1 MRSGAAAG
9 VRAGLAALA
18 AAGALALPPAAR
30 AAEPEAPDVCAL
42 VPGAD
47 VATRIGAT
55 LVTARSVKAE
65 PTRSRCVYRVRKGG
79 VERAFVVWWMSA
91 EEFDG
96 LRAAT
101 DDAKPVAG
109 VGDAAYAK
117 YDRDT
122 RRHGVVAVRRG
133 RALVEVTGEDPA
145 EVREVALL
153 ALGRY

>member
-1 MRSGAAAG
+1 M
-9 VRAGLAALA
+9 RAGLAALA
-18 AAGALALPPAAR
+18 AAGALALPAAAR
-30 AAEPEAPDVCAL
+30 AAEALAPDVCAL
-42 VPGAD
+42 VAGAD
-47 VATRIGAT
+47 VAARVGAT
-55 LVTARSVKAE
+55 LVTARGVKAE

-79 VERAFVVWWMSA
+79 GERAFVVWWMPA

-109 VGDAAYAK
+109 VGDAAYTR
-117 YDRDT
+117 YDPDT
-122 RRHGVVAVRRG
+122 RRHGVVAARRG

-145 EVREVALL
+145 DVRAIALL